1 MWRITMDRLEL
12 FVRTIDDKFGKDIVA
27 IDMKLASPMFDT
39 FIICT
44 ADNARLLNA
53 IKDNVQ
59 DELDKHEIFVKKIEG
74 ARDSQ
79 WILMDYGDIVIH
91 IFSPE
96 ERHNYQLEKLWG
108 DQHRI
113 DISAF
118 LEKPNEL

>member
-1 MWRITMDRLEL
+1 MDRLEL
-12 FVRTIDDKFGKDIVA
+12 FIKVLDDKFAKDIVA

-44 ADNARLLNA
+44 AENARLMNA
-53 IKDNVQ
+53 IKNNVQ
-59 DELDKHEIFVKKIEG
+59 DELELNDIFAKHTEG
-74 ARDSQ
+74 AKDSQ

-91 IFSPE
+91 IFSPD

-113 DISAF
+113 DISEF
-118 LEKPNEL
+118 LNEPNEL

>member
-1 MWRITMDRLEL
+1 MERLEL
-12 FVRTIDDKFGKDIVA
+12 FVKTLNDKFGKDIVA

-44 ADNARLLNA
+44 AENARLMNA
-53 IKDNVQ
+53 IKENVE
-59 DELDKHEIFVKKIEG
+59 DELNMHDIFVKHTEG
-74 ARDSQ
+74 AKDSQ

-118 LEKPNEL
+118 LETPNEL